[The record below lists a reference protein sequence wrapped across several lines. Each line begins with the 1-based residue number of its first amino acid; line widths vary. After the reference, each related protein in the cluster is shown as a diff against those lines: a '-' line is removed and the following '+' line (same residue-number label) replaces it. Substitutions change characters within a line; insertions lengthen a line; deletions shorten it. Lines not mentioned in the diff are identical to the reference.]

1 MLDFTGK
8 VAIITGGGGDIGRV
22 TAVTLAEQG
31 AKLFIV
37 DVDGEAV
44 EATVKAVREVGGTA
58 EGTTADVSN
67 PEQVEAYA
75 QKAADTFGDIDLF
88 FNNAGI
94 EGPAAPITDY
104 PVEAFDKVLSV
115 NVRGVFLG
123 LKFVLPRMKSG
134 GAVVNMASVAGLI
147 GSPGLV
153 GYIASK
159 HAVIGITRT
168 AALEQAARNVRVN
181 AVCPAPIQGRMM
193 KSIETNVG
201 ATEEDAFKGTVPM
214 GRYGTPQEVANL
226 TVMLLSDEASFMTG
240 SFYTVDGGTKAT

>member
-44 EATVKAVREVGGTA
+44 EATVNAVREVGGTA
-58 EGTTADVSN
+58 EGMTADVTD

-181 AVCPAPIQGRMM
+181 AICPAPIQGRMM
-193 KSIETNVG
+193 KSIETNAG
-201 ATEEDAFKGTVPM
+201 ATEEDFKGTVPM

>member
-1 MLDFTGK
+1 MLEFTGK
-8 VAIITGGGGDIGRV
+8 VAIITGGGGDIGRAV
-22 TAVTLAEQG
+22 AVTLAKQG
-31 AKLFIV
+31 AKLFVV
-37 DVDGEAV
+37 DVNGQAI
-44 EATVKAVREVGGTA
+44 EATLNAVREVGGTA
-58 EGTTADVSN
+58 EGMTADVSD

-75 QKAADTFGDIDLF
+75 QKAVDTFGGIDLF

-123 LKFVLPRMKSG
+123 LKYVLPHMKPG
-134 GAVVNMASVAGLI
+134 GAVVNTSSVAGLI

-168 AALEQAARNVRVN
+168 AALEQAERNVRVN

-193 KSIETNVG
+193 TSIETNVG